1 MVGISLFGCFCFYL
15 YVLVCLCSLG
25 KEPSSEY
32 SPLTKK
38 NAVYSMNIFP
48 GGVCS
53 RSECSAAPEGAGWSR
68 CDAFAEIPCVFAEGT
83 VFAVVAGLRGWAATA
98 SLHSGPLKLG
108 GWVVGS
114 GWVETSPTR
123 VGCRALPEDHDI
135 MLEPHG

>member
-83 VFAVVAGLRGWAATA
+83 VFAVVAGLRGLAQGRQGCDRLS
-98 SLHSGPLKLG
+98 SLRTSETRWVG
-108 GWVVGS
+108 GWVWLG
-114 GWVETSPTR
+114 GDLPYKGRMPSPT
-123 VGCRALPEDHDI
+123 
-135 MLEPHG
+135 